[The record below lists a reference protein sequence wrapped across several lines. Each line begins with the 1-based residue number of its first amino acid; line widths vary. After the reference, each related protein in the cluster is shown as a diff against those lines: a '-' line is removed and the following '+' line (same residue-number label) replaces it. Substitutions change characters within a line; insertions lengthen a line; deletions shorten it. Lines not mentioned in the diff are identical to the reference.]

1 MPSKSSEYCLL
12 TSIFTTN
19 SNQANL
25 QMIER
30 MGIYPGQ
37 TIRKKRHTL
46 RAVAQMV
53 IVTIRMRRRKEAW
66 EVNKEMQT
74 KLAKTLERRRRI

>member
-1 MPSKSSEYCLL
+1 
-12 TSIFTTN
+12 
-19 SNQANL
+19 
-25 QMIER
+25 MIER